1 MPTSR
6 TAWSRR
12 RHKIL
17 PLLLLL
23 HRRRESRDITGTA
36 TVTITT
42 TTTTGITA
50 VRNRNDRRL
59 PLPQTVRKLPR
70 SRQSQSCPP
79 TGASRRARRSIATTS
94 CATRSS
100 SEGGRAK
107 SRGGGVRYTKTRRST
122 SGPHFGVRAANHQP
136 HEPFELTISVFFFA
150 ADAVS
155 SLPRLSRTHPLPAPA
170 EITTST
176 SFTEL
181 EAWETVARQHIE
193 LAKRAYDAW
202 VFHREH
208 FFAAGGDLV
217 DRLEGRG
224 EGPDGTD
231 LARGAWEEVRLRGE
245 KAEAVLKRKFP
256 SSRH

>member
-1 MPTSR
+1 MEGQSAEKVVSDTRRRGEARPVVILEYVQQKKNC
-6 TAWSRR
+6 SRR
-12 RHKIL
+12 L
-17 PLLLLL
+17 C
-23 HRRRESRDITGTA
+23 SRADDI
-36 TVTITT
+36 
-42 TTTTGITA
+42 
-50 VRNRNDRRL
+50 
-59 PLPQTVRKLPR
+59 
-70 SRQSQSCPP
+70 
-79 TGASRRARRSIATTS
+79 
-94 CATRSS
+94 
-100 SEGGRAK
+100 
-107 SRGGGVRYTKTRRST
+107 
-122 SGPHFGVRAANHQP
+122 SG
-136 HEPFELTISVFFFA
+136 SV

-245 KAEAVLKRKFP
+245 KAEAVLKRKFHHP
-256 SSRH
+256 PFSRRPQRGIAKLTALPRRA